1 MATSHKGSQA
11 SPHMKSAL
19 AEFLQAYPAFQTTSF
34 IDDLRKREFSRL
46 DEQGHI
52 YLDYTGGGLYAD
64 SQIREHTDMLGY
76 RVFSNPHSTNPT
88 SEATTE
94 LIERARSY
102 ILDYFNASPHEYVAI
117 LTSNATGAIK
127 PVGEAYPFRPGDHY
141 VLTFDNHNSVN
152 SIRDFARPKGAEVT
166 YVPVIPPELRI
177 DEGRMHRYLDQ
188 AHFYGNNLLVYPAQS
203 NFSGVRHSLDWI
215 EEAGEFPA
223 RWAR

>member
-11 SPHMKSAL
+11 SPHLKSAL
-19 AEFLQAYPAFQTTSF
+19 AELLQAHPAFQTTSF

-102 ILDYFNASPHEYVAI
+102 ILDYFNASPHEYVVI

-141 VLTFDNHNSVN
+141 VLSLIHISEPT
-152 SIRDFARPKGAEVT
+152 RP
-166 YVPVIPPELRI
+166 Y
-177 DEGRMHRYLDQ
+177 
-188 AHFYGNNLLVYPAQS
+188 
-203 NFSGVRHSLDWI
+203 
-215 EEAGEFPA
+215 
-223 RWAR
+223 